1 MTHLARAVAAFAEV
15 GGDPADPDPGIW
27 MLSAS

>member
-1 MTHLARAVAAFAEV
+1 MTQNRLAVAAFAEV
-15 GGDPADPDPGIW
+15 GGDPTDPDPGIW

>member
-1 MTHLARAVAAFAEV
+1 MVHLRRAVEAFAEV
-15 GGDPADPDPGIW
+15 ERDPTEPDPGIW